1 MSIMDELKKLTR
13 PYDDDDA
20 MVDDGMDDL
29 DDGMNELAYSRSAA
43 QPQPQVQPQ
52 PQAQP
57 QPQVQ
62 AQPVGSPINMGGMSG
77 MGSMGSLGGD
87 SQRASVGTMGQSFG
101 QSLSKSRVVMVTPT
115 SLDFDRARFA
125 ANCFREG
132 AAVILNCE
140 SLKPEET
147 NRLKDFFTGCV
158 YSLDGTMRRA
168 AKDVFIMVP
177 KGVDLA
183 EDSQDE
189 SEDEA

>member
-1 MSIMDELKKLTR
+1 MSIMDELKTLTR
-13 PYDDDDA
+13 PYDDDGT
-20 MVDDGMDDL
+20 MVDDELDDMDDGL
-29 DDGMNELAYSRSAA
+29 NEPAYSRPAA
-43 QPQPQVQPQ
+43 PQPQPQPAPQ

-57 QPQVQ
+57 
-62 AQPVGSPINMGGMSG
+62 AQSAAANPITMGGMGMSG
-77 MGSMGSLGGD
+77 MGAMGGEAQRPSVSPV
-87 SQRASVGTMGQSFG
+87 SQGYG
-101 QSLSKSRVVMVTPT
+101 QSLSKCRVVLVAPT

-177 KGVDLA
+177 KGVGLD

>member
-13 PYDDDDA
+13 PYDDDGT
-20 MVDDGMDDL
+20 MVDDEL
-29 DDGMNELAYSRSAA
+29 DDMDAGLDDAAFTRSAA
-43 QPQPQVQPQ
+43 PQSQPTPQPQPAPQ
-52 PQAQP
+52 PIQSQTAN
-57 QPQVQ
+57 
-62 AQPVGSPINMGGMSG
+62 PITMGGMNMGGMGG
-77 MGSMGSLGGD
+77 MNSEP
-87 SQRASVGTMGQSFG
+87 QRSSVNPMGQSYG
-101 QSLSKSRVVMVTPT
+101 QSLSKCRVVLVAPT

-125 ANCFREG
+125 ANCFRDG

-177 KGVDLA
+177 NGVGLD